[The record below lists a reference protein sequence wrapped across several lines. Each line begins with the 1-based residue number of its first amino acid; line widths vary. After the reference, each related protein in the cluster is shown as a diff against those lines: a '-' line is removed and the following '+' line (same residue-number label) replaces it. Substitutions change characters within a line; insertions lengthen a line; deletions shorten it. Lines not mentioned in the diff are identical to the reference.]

1 MSYYMY
7 IYEYIYIYTY
17 IHMNIYI
24 YIYMIYI
31 YIYRH
36 SHGEP
41 KLLAISGIVHQSV
54 RKIAC
59 RPPHMGLRYI
69 FLENR

>member
-1 MSYYMY
+1 MSYYMYIY
-7 IYEYIYIYTY
+7 IYEYIYIYIYTY
-17 IHMNIYI
+17 E